1 MPCTVHRR
9 MNVKLSIVDK
19 MACNLKTDGHSYS
32 CNEFPGIPSG
42 ESLAKGFLECS
53 YQQSKCHNG
62 TDFNTSLLVN
72 HIVSI

>member
-32 CNEFPGIPSG
+32 CDEFLGVPSG
-42 ESLAKGFLECS
+42 ETCKVFGNV
-53 YQQSKCHNG
+53 H
-62 TDFNTSLLVN
+62 
-72 HIVSI
+72 VSSQNVFM